1 MDSYEAQ
8 QDIMVTRQELEE
20 KRIMLTQLEDQL
32 DLLGK
37 DGDVQEKAKLEDDI
51 DDLLTQI
58 ERLEEEESKL
68 EGQIDAYE
76 M

>member
-1 MDSYEAQ
+1 
-8 QDIMVTRQELEE
+8 MVTRQELEE
-20 KRIMLTQLEDQL
+20 KRIILTQLEDQL

>member
-76 M
+76 K

>member
-8 QDIMVTRQELEE
+8 QDLMVTRQELEE
-20 KRIMLTQLEDQL
+20 KRINLTQLEDQL

-51 DDLLTQI
+51 DELLTQI
-58 ERLEEEESKL
+58 EKLEEEEAKL
-68 EGQIDAYE
+68 EGQIDAFE
-76 M
+76 L

>member
-20 KRIMLTQLEDQL
+20 KRIILTQLEDQL

>member
-20 KRIMLTQLEDQL
+20 KRIILTQLEEQL
-32 DLLGK
+32 DSLGK
-37 DGDVQEKAKLEDDI
+37 DGDVQEKSKLEDDV

-58 ERLEEEESKL
+58 EKLEEEESKL

-76 M
+76 T